1 MSLRRDSS
9 ATIDRMDE
17 VDAGNHSN
25 VAGRATRVAI
35 GIEGDVASTV
45 YGTVV
50 AMATLTAAFATE
62 DHPATLAV
70 VVVSST
76 VVLWLAHIHAHLIGE
91 SLTTGRRISRAD
103 VRRMARAQAGIVLA
117 AVPATAC
124 LLLGATGLLRENT
137 AVVLAFAAGVAVL
150 TIAGIRY
157 SRLEHLSGKPR
168 LLVIAVNVGLG
179 LLIVLLKATVA
190 H

>member
-1 MSLRRDSS
+1 
-9 ATIDRMDE
+9 MDE
-17 VDAGNHSN
+17 AGTGDRAP
-25 VAGRATRVAI
+25 VAKTMTRVAF

-70 VVVSST
+70 IVTSSAI
-76 VVLWLAHIHAHLIGE
+76 VLWLAHLHAHLLGE
-91 SLTTGRRISRAD
+91 SLNTGKRISVGD
-103 VRRMARAQAGIVLA
+103 VRREARGQAGILLS

-124 LLLGATGLLRENT
+124 LTLGALGVLGEGT
-137 AVVLAFAAGVAVL
+137 AVALAFGAGVVVL
-150 TIAGIRY
+150 TVAGVRY
-157 SRLEHLSGKPR
+157 SRIEHLDTAAR
-168 LLVIAVNVGLG
+168 VVVIAVNVGLG

>member
-1 MSLRRDSS
+1 
-9 ATIDRMDE
+9 MDQ
-17 VDAGNHSN
+17 AGAGDHSN
-25 VAGRATRVAI
+25 VAQRATRAAI

-70 VVVSST
+70 IVASST
-76 VVLWLAHIHAHLIGE
+76 VVLWLAHLHAHLLGE
-91 SLTTGRRISRAD
+91 SLTTGRRISSDD
-103 VRRMARAQAGIVLA
+103 VRRMARAQAGIVLS

-124 LLLGATGLLRENT
+124 LLLGASGVLRENT
-137 AVVLAFAAGVAVL
+137 AVALAFAAGVAVL
-150 TIAGIRY
+150 TIAGVRY

-179 LLIVLLKATVA
+179 LLIVLLKVTVA